1 MHGYLLNATLPD
13 FWSLWIECQDY
24 LYSACLKWMGN
35 IPDAEDIMSQ
45 AMLKAEKKMSIY
57 EVKNFR
63 HWVTKLTYN
72 LCLDFQ
78 RKRYQTIQYGDIQNV
93 TSNSV
98 DKHEENLFLDLQKQE
113 LEEVFSVWIDEL
125 RPILRDTFILHFK
138 EQLSYI
144 EIAHKLNISCCNVR
158 RRIYQAR
165 QILRQRY
172 DQDYI
177 GEDQNKSE
185 FVPEINRNK
194 ESDQITKIGLANSR
208 DIELPVLEL
217 SNQEEL
223 PEAVNSQV
231 LPHPNPPLDQGRE
244 LDSGFPSLSR
254 KKEGNSTSV
263 YTVSLKAIPCP
274 FPVGWVKRQRNPT
287 HLLGFHAIAPRS
299 RSVPQGY
306 VYVTR
311 PNLQIK
317 LFHFLM
323 IIYWTTVSTSLAV
336 IVAAFPLKAPA
347 QNADI
352 DFIGTIPSVVKIN
365 SVSPGSVQETPNANF
380 AGNDPKP
387 AVLNITHTSG
397 IVLTITNIADNGT
410 VLSSGKTYN
419 NLDLI
424 NAKIKDGDNL
434 LIQSEIS
441 PSGRSTPVYPL
452 NVASAVQAAVTSGK
466 EYLVYLQISN
476 ISGLLPQGTYKIRV
490 SVLITPQ

>member
-1 MHGYLLNATLPD
+1 MAKVVLP
-13 FWSLWIECQDY
+13 
-24 LYSACLKWMGN
+24 
-35 IPDAEDIMSQ
+35 
-45 AMLKAEKKMSIY
+45 
-57 EVKNFR
+57 
-63 HWVTKLTYN
+63 
-72 LCLDFQ
+72 
-78 RKRYQTIQYGDIQNV
+78 
-93 TSNSV
+93 
-98 DKHEENLFLDLQKQE
+98 
-113 LEEVFSVWIDEL
+113 
-125 RPILRDTFILHFK
+125 
-138 EQLSYI
+138 
-144 EIAHKLNISCCNVR
+144 
-158 RRIYQAR
+158 
-165 QILRQRY
+165 
-172 DQDYI
+172 
-177 GEDQNKSE
+177 
-185 FVPEINRNK
+185 VPPG
-194 ESDQITKIGLANSR
+194 KIGLANSR

-306 VYVTR
+306 VYVPR

-352 DFIGTIPSVVKIN
+352 DFIGKIPSVVKIN
-365 SVSPGSVQETPNANF
+365 SISPGSIQKILNANLVSD
-380 AGNDPKP
+380 DPKP

-441 PSGRSTPVYPL
+441 PSGKSTPVYPL